1 MFIVAIKIWWTISYE
16 NFGVFLILNN
26 ATTNRG
32 NTKSVTD
39 ELLSQHMDT
48 ELNLPDQIRN
58 LTDTMKKMNNSIE
71 SLRSEVKDINAEL
84 GQSVNF
90 AHDNIS
96 DVQIKWK
103 R

>member
-1 MFIVAIKIWWTISYE
+1 MPPRK
-16 NFGVFLILNN
+16 
-26 ATTNRG
+26 TNRG
-32 NTKSVTD
+32 NSKSVTD
-39 ELLSQHMDT
+39 ELLSHDMDT
-48 ELNLPDQIRN
+48 EFNMADQIRI

-71 SLRSEVKDINAEL
+71 SLRSEVKDIHAEL

-96 DVQIKWK
+96 DVKKQMEKIDKEVTDTKKEHQIIS